1 MVLKLKG
8 QASYS
13 IAIRHFN
20 HRLNSDLDNVDSEV
34 KKMNSKLVGRMND
47 RFMAKMESAM
57 TNLNTLQADC
67 DEMEVL
73 DIKSKVLEFEQEFR
87 SACIDFKREIEEHQT
102 TLKKFAHRYDNLR
115 EVVVSLGA
123 RSLTDFLR
131 DSINHKDEIVVRE
144 LSENP
149 TFSKVALILR
159 VHEMLAPNVKAHV
172 EGFLAKQSSTYAE
185 AYNEEAFSLLDNGES
200 TEKLGK
206 KYYDKVDDMLRLS
219 LFELA
224 RTSTQSLIEPNEDG
238 KDFLNNKLEVASNK
252 YADKHR
258 DEYEQRYVE
267 LLDEKIKG

>member
-13 IAIRHFN
+13 IAISHFIY
-20 HRLNSDLDNVDSEV
+20 RLNSDLDNVDSEV

-47 RFMAKMESAM
+47 RFMTKMESAI
-57 TNLNTLQADC
+57 TKLKVLQATC
-67 DEMEVL
+67 DEMEML
-73 DIKSKVLEFEQEFR
+73 DIKFKILEFEQEFT

-102 TLKKFAHRYDNLR
+102 TLQKFAHRYDNLR
-115 EVVVSLGA
+115 EVVVSMGA
-123 RSLTDFLR
+123 RSLNDFLR
-131 DSINHKDEIVVRE
+131 DSINHKDKSVSK

-149 TFSKVALILR
+149 TFPKIALILG
-159 VHEMLAPNVKAHV
+159 VHEMFTSNIKAHV

-185 AYNEEAFSLLDNGES
+185 AYNEEAFSLLNDGES

>member
-47 RFMAKMESAM
+47 RFMAKM
-57 TNLNTLQADC
+57 
-67 DEMEVL
+67 
-73 DIKSKVLEFEQEFR
+73 EFR

-185 AYNEEAFSLLDNGES
+185 AYNEEAFSLLNDGES
-200 TEKLGK
+200 TEIL
-206 KYYDKVDDMLRLS
+206 
-219 LFELA
+219 
-224 RTSTQSLIEPNEDG
+224 
-238 KDFLNNKLEVASNK
+238 
-252 YADKHR
+252 
-258 DEYEQRYVE
+258 
-267 LLDEKIKG
+267 